1 MWRWTRWT
9 IQDKMSG
16 DLFLAVVGTALIVGL
31 GLRVIGLL

>member
-1 MWRWTRWT
+1 MWRWT

-16 DLFLAVVGTALIVGL
+16 HLFLVVVGTALIVGL